1 MPHISSSS
9 IDFYTDASWIAFDL
23 RESNEQEETE
33 EMLINDID
41 LPFVQEDDFNYYPE
55 LSPRVHGPSSAVAD
69 ESPVL
74 GKGKEVKIMRQPETV
89 TLAEEKGQ
97 RKFGVRRRMMKVVRR
112 LGMGCW

>member
-74 GKGKEVKIMRQPETV
+74 GKGEEVKIVRQDETV
-89 TLAEEKGQ
+89 ALTEEKEQ
-97 RKFGVRRRMMKVVRR
+97 RKVGVRRKTMNVIRR